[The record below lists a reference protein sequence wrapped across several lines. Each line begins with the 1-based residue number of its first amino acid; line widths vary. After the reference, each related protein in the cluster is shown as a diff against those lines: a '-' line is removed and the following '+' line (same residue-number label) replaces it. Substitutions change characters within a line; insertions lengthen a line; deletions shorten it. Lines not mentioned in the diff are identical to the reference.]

1 VWDSYFKF
9 CVERNPWDRLISLY
23 YWRYKSDPRP
33 TISEFISSNAPLA
46 LKEKGYELYTINGM
60 LAVDK
65 VCQFENLSRDL
76 EEVMKQVGI
85 SEKLELPTAKSKS
98 RKDKRNYRDIIGET
112 NKAIIADMFV
122 DEIGLLG
129 YDW

>member
-1 VWDSYFKF
+1 
-9 CVERNPWDRLISLY
+9 
-23 YWRYKSDPRP
+23 
-33 TISEFISSNAPLA
+33 
-46 LKEKGYELYTINGM
+46 M

>member
-1 VWDSYFKF
+1 
-9 CVERNPWDRLISLY
+9 
-23 YWRYKSDPRP
+23 
-33 TISEFISSNAPLA
+33 
-46 LKEKGYELYTINGM
+46 M

-65 VCQFENLSRDL
+65 VCQFENLFRDL

-85 SEKLELPTAKSKS
+85 SEKLELLTAKSKY

-112 NKAIIADMFV
+112 NKAIFADMFV
-122 DEIGLLG
+122 DETGLLG